1 VREKN
6 RDAHGPGDAAFVA
19 PGPILAGVFA
29 LHAAAV
35 AHFPFSLPL
44 PGARRSRAPVL
55 SVLLPGA
62 TRAASEDGGR
72 IRPHVLASDRAH
84 AGVPGLQLRQL
95 APGALA
101 ERSEAL
107 VRRLRL
113 RKGRV
118 SEAKAARGPPRREAT
133 REMKSTGSDH
143 RSGIGQRPATSRSG
157 MRSRVPDGRSK
168 EGPAGTRGAERPAH
182 LPRTAEARRGR
193 SLRISGDSALA
204 VVVLYFNAFRPIA
217 APPRSARA

>member
-1 VREKN
+1 MREKN

-72 IRPHVLASDRAH
+72 LRPHVLASDATH
-84 AGVPGLQLRQL
+84 VGVPGLYFLSSPPARWPS
-95 APGALA
+95 AARP
-101 ERSEAL
+101 L

-113 RKGRV
+113 RKPSV
-118 SEAKAARGPPRREAT
+118 SEA
-133 REMKSTGSDH
+133 
-143 RSGIGQRPATSRSG
+143 
-157 MRSRVPDGRSK
+157 
-168 EGPAGTRGAERPAH
+168 
-182 LPRTAEARRGR
+182 
-193 SLRISGDSALA
+193 
-204 VVVLYFNAFRPIA
+204 
-217 APPRSARA
+217 